1 MSWPVALVLAIFILF
16 LSFTIVA
23 VIAILNLF
31 KTPLENISWQEI
43 ERENEDEL
51 VEISDEVEKFYY
63 QQYKREVNNSNL
75 SKEEKEN
82 YLNYA
87 GYFVSWMSDDFEIE
101 DE

>member
-31 KTPLENISWQEI
+31 KTPLENISWQGI
-43 ERENEDEL
+43 VREKDDES
-51 VEISDEVEKFYY
+51 VEISDKAEKFY